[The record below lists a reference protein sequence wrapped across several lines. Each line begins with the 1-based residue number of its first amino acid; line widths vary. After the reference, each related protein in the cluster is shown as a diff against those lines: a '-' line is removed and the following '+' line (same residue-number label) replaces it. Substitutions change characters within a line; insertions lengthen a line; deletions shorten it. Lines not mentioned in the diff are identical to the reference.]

1 MSYVKSTT
9 DPRQIMVDQ
18 QLAARGIHDARVL
31 EAMGWI
37 PRERF
42 MPEEAAEHAYD
53 DAAAPIGHGQTISQ
67 PYIVA
72 LMTQALEIA
81 PTHRVL
87 EVGTGSGYQAAVL
100 AHLAKTIY
108 TVERIKPLLDLAFE
122 HILALHLRNVRFKF
136 ADGSIGWCEEAPF
149 DRIMV
154 TAAAPDVPQ
163 ELIDQLAEDGQLIAP
178 IGSREDQQ
186 LVKVIRRPHGN
197 IERVHLGGCRF
208 VPLIGQR
215 GWNA

>member
-1 MSYVKSTT
+1 
-9 DPRQIMVDQ
+9 MVEH
-18 QLAARGIHDARVL
+18 QLAARGIRDARVL

-42 MPEEAAEHAYD
+42 MPADTAEHAYD
-53 DAAAPIGHGQTISQ
+53 DAAAPIGYGQTISQ

-72 LMTQALEIA
+72 LMSEALEVKG
-81 PTHRVL
+81 THRVL

-100 AHLAKTIY
+100 AHLAKEVY
-108 TVERIKPLLDLAFE
+108 TVERVKPLLDQAFE
-122 HILALHLRNVRFKF
+122 HIMSLHLRNVRFKF
-136 ADGSIGWCEEAPF
+136 ADGSVGWPEEAPF

-154 TAAAPDVPQ
+154 TAGAPDVPP
-163 ELIDQLAEDGQLIAP
+163 ELIAQLAEDGQLVVP

-186 LVKVIRRPHGN
+186 LVKLIRRPHGH
-197 IERVHLGGCRF
+197 IERVNLGACRF

-215 GWNA
+215 GWDG